1 MTLRIDIWSDI
12 ACPWCRIGK
21 ARFDTAL
28 ARFDHRDEVEVVWHS
43 YVLDPDLPERFDGSE
58 IDYLTERKGMPREQV
73 TAMTGHVAE
82 QGAGEGLRFDFGA
95 VVPASSLKAH
105 ALLKFAEAKG
115 ADVGALEDALF
126 EAHFSAGEVIS
137 DEDFLVSIGVAA
149 GLDADAVRA
158 ALTDPTVARA
168 VQADRDAAAQMGITG
183 VPFFVLDQQYG
194 ISGAQPSELFSQAL
208 DQVWR
213 ENHAG
218 AKLKAFAGQQDAEAC
233 GTDGC
238 AVPGSA

>member
-1 MTLRIDIWSDI
+1 MRVDIWSDI

-28 ARFDHRDEVEVVWHS
+28 AGFAHRDDVDVVWHS
-43 YVLDPDLPERFDGSE
+43 YVLDPDLPERFEGNE
-58 IDYLTERKGMPREQV
+58 IDYLSERKGMPREQV
-73 TAMTGHVAE
+73 LAMTSHVAE
-82 QGAGEGLRFDFGA
+82 QGAGEGLHFDFAA

-137 DEDFLVSIGVAA
+137 DEDFLAA
-149 GLDADAVRA
+149 TGAAVGLDADEVRT

-168 VQADRDAAAQMGITG
+168 VQADRDAAAQMGISG

-208 DQVWR
+208 EQVWQ

-218 AKLKAFAGQQDAEAC
+218 PKLKTFAGQQDAQAC
-233 GTDGC
+233 GPDGC
-238 AVPGSA
+238 AVPGSD